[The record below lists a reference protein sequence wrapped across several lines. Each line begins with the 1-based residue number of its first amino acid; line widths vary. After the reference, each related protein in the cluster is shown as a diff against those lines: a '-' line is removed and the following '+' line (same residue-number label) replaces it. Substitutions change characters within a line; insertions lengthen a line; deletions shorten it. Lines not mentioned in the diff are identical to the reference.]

1 MQLKIPKFDVDDN
14 PLGKHLNEYPMLKHL
29 NSYSFTGIIGKPG
42 SGKTSLLISFLNGKG
57 KNRIFRTT
65 FNNLLVVMPPQ
76 SRNSMKP
83 NIFEGHPEEKMFDE
97 LNGETINDIFN
108 KLRAASSADENTL
121 LILDDVGASLKN
133 NDIQKTLKTIIY
145 NRRHLHVH
153 IVMLMQSFLSCPKEI
168 RKLLTNCF
176 LYKCAKVEAE
186 NFMAELF
193 ETHKDDVIDIM
204 NYVYDKPHNYL
215 MINVDEQKLYKG
227 FDELIIHK
235 KDEENNYQVVV
246 YNGKTKH
253 SEGFEQK

>member
-1 MQLKIPKFDVDDN
+1 MKIELIKNKKLDLKIPKFDVDDN
-14 PLGKHLNEYPMLKHL
+14 PLGTHLNEIPMLKHL
-29 NSYSFTGIIGKPG
+29 NSYSFTGIIGKPA
-42 SGKTSLLISFLNGKG
+42 SGKTSLLISFLTGTG
-57 KNRIFRTT
+57 KNRVYRKA
-65 FNNLLVVMPPQ
+65 FNNVLLVMPPH
-76 SRNSMKP
+76 SRSSMKP
-83 NIFEGHPEEKMFDE
+83 NIFEDHPAEKMFDE
-97 LNGETINDIFN
+97 LNGETIHDIYS
-108 KLRAASSADENTL
+108 KLRAASTADENTL

-176 LYKCAKVEAE
+176 LYKCSKVECE

-204 NYVYDKPHNYL
+204 NFVYDKPHQYL
-215 MINVDEQKLYKG
+215 MINVDSQKLYKG

-235 KDEENNYQVVV
+235 KEEEKNYEVI
-246 YNGKTKH
+246 
-253 SEGFEQK
+253 